1 MFDIDRRLGSIICAA
16 FDDCSSVENQFK
28 LLAIAGNLIERP
40 MIKAKFDPKY
50 QMLLEA
56 FDRELDQ
63 VKIIFDSDKVCSR
76 WLMFTKSNYMYNI
89 LTLE

>member
-1 MFDIDRRLGSIICAA
+1 MRSYYLTLFQERLFDIDRRLGSIICAA

-40 MIKAKFDPKY
+40 MIKAKFDSKY

-56 FDRELDQ
+56 FDKELDQ
-63 VKIIFDSDKVCSR
+63 VKIIFDTDKVIYV
-76 WLMFTKSNYMYNI
+76 LI
-89 LTLE
+89 G